1 MTINCNGKLLDLSSP
16 VVAGILNITP
26 DSFYDEGKYFDENHI
41 LKRTEEIINE
51 GAAVIDIGACSSRP
65 GADHVS
71 EEEELKRLIPA
82 LKLIRNKFADVIIS
96 ADTFRS
102 TIAEYV
108 VKEFNV
114 DIINDISGGNFD
126 DKMLE
131 TIAKLQVPYVLM
143 HMKGTPQ
150 NMQNDPVYDDLL
162 KEILMFFAEKNQ
174 RAKQLGI
181 NDLIID
187 PGFGFGKTTD
197 HNYELLKNL
206 DKFKI
211 LDRPI
216 LIGISRKSMVFKLL
230 NEIPEN
236 VLPGTIA
243 LNMAALENGA
253 NIIRVHDVKEAVQT
267 VAVFNKLNS
276 V

>member
-16 VVAGILNITP
+16 IVAGILNITP
-26 DSFYDEGKYFDENHI
+26 DSFYDGGKYINEPHI
-41 LKRTEEIINE
+41 LKRVEEIINE
-51 GAAVIDIGACSSRP
+51 GGTIIDIGAYSSRP

-71 EEEELKRLIPA
+71 EEEELNRLIRA
-82 LKLIRNKFADVIIS
+82 LKIIRKKLPDVIIS
-96 ADTFRS
+96 VDTFRS
-102 TIAEYV
+102 AIAGYV

-126 DKMLE
+126 DDMFE
-131 TIAKLQVPYVLM
+131 TIARLQVPYVLM

-150 NMQNDPVYDDLL
+150 NMQDNPYYDDLL
-162 KEILMFFAEKNQ
+162 KEILIFFAEKVQ
-174 RAKQLGI
+174 EAKQIGI

-197 HNYELLKNL
+197 HNFELLKNL
-206 DKFKI
+206 DRLKK
-211 LDRPI
+211 LDCPI
-216 LIGISRKSMVFKLL
+216 LVGISRKSMVFKLL

-236 VLPGTIA
+236 VLSGTVA
-243 LNMAALENGA
+243 LNMAALEKGA

-267 VAVFNKLNS
+267 IAVFNKLNS

>member
-1 MTINCNGKLLDLSSP
+1 MTINCNSKLLDLSSP

-26 DSFYDEGKYFDENHI
+26 DSFYDGGKYINEPHI
-41 LKRTEEIINE
+41 LKRVEEIINE
-51 GAAVIDIGACSSRP
+51 GGTIIDIGAYSSRP

-71 EEEELKRLIPA
+71 EEEELKRLIRA
-82 LKLIRNKFADVIIS
+82 LKIIRKKLPDVIIS
-96 ADTFRS
+96 VDTFRS
-102 TIAEYV
+102 AIAGYV

-126 DKMLE
+126 DEMFD
-131 TIAKLQVPYVLM
+131 TIARLQVPYVLM

-150 NMQNDPVYDDLL
+150 NMQDNPYYDDFL
-162 KEILMFFAEKNQ
+162 KEILIFFAEKVQ
-174 RAKQLGI
+174 EAKQIGI

-206 DKFKI
+206 DRFKI
-211 LDRPI
+211 LDCPI

-230 NEIPEN
+230 NETPEN
-236 VLPGTIA
+236 VLPGTVA
-243 LNMAALENGA
+243 LNMAALEKGA

-267 VAVFNKLNS
+267 VNIFNKLNS
-276 V
+276 I

>member
-26 DSFYDEGKYFDENHI
+26 DSFYDGGKYFDETHI

-51 GAAVIDIGACSSRP
+51 GAAILDIGACSSRP
-65 GADHVS
+65 GAEHIS

-82 LKLIRNKFADVIIS
+82 LKLIRNKFAYSIIS
-96 ADTFRS
+96 VDTFRPA
-102 TIAEYV
+102 IAEYI

-114 DIINDISGGNFD
+114 DIINDISGGKFD

-150 NMQNDPVYDDLL
+150 NMQDDPSYDDLL

-174 RAKQLGI
+174 RAKQIGI

-206 DKFKI
+206 DKLKI
-211 LDRPI
+211 LDLPI
-216 LIGISRKSMVFKLL
+216 LIGISRKSMIFKLL
-230 NEIPEN
+230 NEKPKN
-236 VLPGTIA
+236 VLAGTIA
-243 LNMAALENGA
+243 LNMAAMEKGA

-267 VAVFNKLNS
+267 AAVFNKLNS

>member
-1 MTINCNGKLLDLSSP
+1 MTFNCNGKLLDLRSP

-26 DSFYDEGKYFDENHI
+26 DSFYDGGKYINEPHI
-41 LKRTEEIINE
+41 LKRVEEIINE
-51 GAAVIDIGACSSRP
+51 GGTIIDIGAYSSRP

-71 EEEELKRLIPA
+71 EEEELKRLIRA
-82 LKLIRNKFADVIIS
+82 LKIIRKKLPDVIIS
-96 ADTFRS
+96 VDTFRS
-102 TIAEYV
+102 AIAGYV

-126 DKMLE
+126 DEMFD
-131 TIAKLQVPYVLM
+131 TIARLQVPYVLM

-150 NMQNDPVYDDLL
+150 NMQDNPYYDDFL
-162 KEILMFFAEKNQ
+162 KEILIFFAEKVQ
-174 RAKQLGI
+174 EAKQIGI

-206 DKFKI
+206 DRFKI
-211 LDRPI
+211 LDCPI

-230 NEIPEN
+230 NETPEN
-236 VLPGTIA
+236 VLPGTVA
-243 LNMAALENGA
+243 LNMAALEKGA

-267 VAVFNKLNS
+267 VNIFNKLNS
-276 V
+276 I

>member
-26 DSFYDEGKYFDENHI
+26 DSFYDGRKYFDENHI
-41 LKRTEEIINE
+41 LKRTEDIINE
-51 GAAVIDIGACSSRP
+51 GAAIIDIGACSSRP
-65 GADHVS
+65 GADYVS

-216 LIGISRKSMVFKLL
+216 LIGISRKSMLFKLL

-253 NIIRVHDVKEAVQT
+253 NIIRVHDVKDAVQT